1 MVCISVFL
9 CQWIVPFKKKSKLNL
24 VGRML
29 TRNRKRQGFGY
40 RQEDDLVAQ
49 DEESSKERRTL

>member
-9 CQWIVPFKKKSKLNL
+9 CRWIAPFKKKSKLNL

-49 DEESSKERRTL
+49 DEKSSKERRTL

>member
-1 MVCISVFL
+1 MDG
-9 CQWIVPFKKKSKLNL
+9 

-40 RQEDDLVAQ
+40 LQ
-49 DEESSKERRTL
+49 DEDLITQDE